1 MFRLL
6 RQVALSVVLT
16 VMGLSACGVKSGVE
30 PSAEG
35 TDKLSTGPVTG
46 AVRGDFLYPDF
57 QRWTIVNV
65 KPVAGAE
72 VPLDLRGIP
81 TILGG
86 RSMYLSENY
95 ITFPD
100 VNSGGDRLQ
109 PACFR
114 KAANGVNVQPMT
126 ARPAPSLSLQ
136 NGTDDTLRL
145 TMEKMFEL
153 TLKRSERS
161 GDEGY
166 QQRLF
171 DSHYNERLAREN
183 PNGAQGAC
191 DLRKV
196 KLPPLQDH
204 DLELVAADTGARIVV
219 PSGDRD
225 PWTPYTF
232 SSLSHESRRPINAS
246 DSAKVIAGCRGQQ
259 FVTRLMLSESAG
271 TPPRSSYHIV
281 RSLIGQAADGSLCE
295 RMIFLRRIDPD
306 TVLQLFNLPRPQAA
320 YGQQLLRMDLVKW
333 VADDVFVADIAGS
346 RFEVTVR
353 DQPQVLFS
361 LKSAAAEQTPPR
373 AAAAAAR
380 TQTTPRSELDAP
392 GTRTAPQPVL
402 VHPETTQ
409 EPTPPTA
416 SLATGQKVHKWV
428 AKDGTVTYS
437 DRPPPN

>member
-1 MFRLL
+1 MFRSL
-6 RQVALSVVLT
+6 RPLALPFVLT
-16 VMGLSACGVKSGVE
+16 AIGLSACGEGSGVR
-30 PSAEG
+30 PSADDEM
-35 TDKLSTGPVTG
+35 LSNGPVTG

-57 QRWTIVNV
+57 QRWTIIKV
-65 KPVAGAE
+65 KHVAGAD

-114 KAANGVNVQPMT
+114 KVANGVDVQPMT
-126 ARPAPSLSLQ
+126 ARPTPSLSLQ
-136 NGTDDTLRL
+136 FGTDDTLRL

-161 GDEGY
+161 NDEGY

-171 DSHYNERLAREN
+171 DSHYNERLAREK

-191 DLRKV
+191 VLRKV

-204 DLELVAADTGARIVV
+204 DLELVAADTGATIVV

-232 SSLSHESRRPINAS
+232 SSLSHESRRPVSAS
-246 DSAKVIAGCRGQQ
+246 DSAKVFAGCRGQQ
-259 FVTRLMLSESAG
+259 LVTRLMLGESAG
-271 TPPRSSYHIV
+271 TLSRSSHHIV
-281 RSLIGQAADGSLCE
+281 RSLIGQAPDGSLCE

-361 LKSAAAEQTPPR
+361 LKSAAVEQTPPR
-373 AAAAAAR
+373 AATAAAR

-392 GTRTAPQPVL
+392 GTRTAPQPAL

-409 EPTPPTA
+409 EPIPPPA
-416 SLATGQKVHKWV
+416 GLATGQKVHKWV

>member
-1 MFRLL
+1 M
-6 RQVALSVVLT
+6 LSN
-16 VMGLSACGVKSGVE
+16 
-30 PSAEG
+30 
-35 TDKLSTGPVTG
+35 GPVTG

-57 QRWTIVNV
+57 QRWTIIKV
-65 KPVAGAE
+65 KHVAGAD

-114 KAANGVNVQPMT
+114 KVANGVDVQPMT
-126 ARPAPSLSLQ
+126 ARPTPSLSLQ
-136 NGTDDTLRL
+136 IGTDDTLRL

-161 GDEGY
+161 NDEGY

-171 DSHYNERLAREN
+171 DSHYNERLAREK

-232 SSLSHESRRPINAS
+232 SSLSHESRRPVSAS

-259 FVTRLMLSESAG
+259 LVTRLMLGESAG
-271 TPPRSSYHIV
+271 TLSRSSHHIV
-281 RSLIGQAADGSLCE
+281 RNLIGQAPDGSLCE

-333 VADDVFVADIAGS
+333 VADDVFVAEIAGS

-361 LKSAAAEQTPPR
+361 LTSAAAEQTPPR
-373 AAAAAAR
+373 AATAAR

-392 GTRTAPQPVL
+392 GTRTAPQPAL

-409 EPTPPTA
+409 EPTPPPA